1 MRALISVA
9 AAVLALGLAAGA
21 AAAQS
26 NRGLPDAE
34 RVAGLPTYEDVGLA
48 WEQSPSV
55 RDMARFYR
63 TTSGRGRRGV
73 VELSCTPDAS
83 GALDCAVLSEDPI
96 DAHYGAAGR
105 RVLERARVRSVDG
118 GSPAG
123 RTFGFRVR
131 FGNWPASVLPDRFHP
146 VDQNLLWVER
156 PLLAPYWNMSGQGFR
171 ERLSAD
177 VDCRARSNGALDCQ
191 VVRADDPNFA
201 EAALRSMSAARVER
215 TDGEPLEGSRL
226 AWTLQ
231 VERQSNCGG
240 GGRRYPGNPTGTS
253 QAVTDN
259 ANYAADSGFPES
271 SVSSGASVSDTHGG
285 APGCWGAMVQVR

>member
-1 MRALISVA
+1 MRVLISAA
-9 AAVLALGLAAGA
+9 AAVLALGLAAGVA
-21 AAAQS
+21 TAQS
-26 NRGLPDAE
+26 RSLPDAE

-48 WEQSPSV
+48 WERSPSI

-63 TTSGRGRRGV
+63 TTTGRGRRGV
-73 VELSCTPDAS
+73 VELSCTADAT
-83 GALDCAVLSEDPI
+83 GGLDCDVLSEDPV
-96 DAHYGAAGR
+96 DAHYGDAGR
-105 RVLERARVRSVDG
+105 RVLERARVRAVDG

-177 VDCRARSNGALDCQ
+177 VECSARSNGALDCH
-191 VVRADDPNFA
+191 VVRADDPRFA
-201 EAALRSMSAARVER
+201 EAALRSMEAARVER
-215 TDGEPLEGSRL
+215 TDGGPLEGSRL

-240 GGRRYPGNPTGTS
+240 GGRRNPGNPTGTNQNVS
-253 QAVTDN
+253 DD
-259 ANYAADSGFPES
+259 ANYAAASGFPDS
-271 SVSSGASVSDTHGG
+271 SVTSGQSVSDTSPG